1 MFCKKAIDY
10 SSAPMIKMADEQSQN
25 QDDLIEL
32 DYDETT
38 NSTDQIELT
47 DNVADIEVSDW

>member
-1 MFCKKAIDY
+1 
-10 SSAPMIKMADEQSQN
+10 MIKMVDEQSQN

-38 NSTDQIELT
+38 NSTDQIQLT
-47 DNVADIEVSDW
+47 DNVADIEVSD